1 VAWPALRGTVV
12 APAEVNAIVRRR
24 IAVLLACAFTVC
36 CAAARAQDAP
46 ASPVPVPSTAPAR
59 TAHVVT
65 LGGTSLHY
73 TAVAGR
79 TVIHDSSGQPTAAMF
94 AVSYLLDGAPAA
106 TRPVTFFWNGGPGSA
121 TLWLHMGS
129 FAPVRVPLNDTGAIV
144 PPGRLVTNDDS
155 LLPVSDLVFVDAP
168 GTGYSKIVGKAKPAD
183 FYGVDQDAKAFTQ
196 FVENWLSANG
206 RWNSPKFLLGESYG
220 TMRAADVVNRLQ
232 SDGVGVN
239 DVALIGSFLDGTL
252 GGVSDDPRGCIA
264 FLPTEAAV
272 AWYHNLLPGPGP
284 RPQLDAFLRD
294 VRAFAIGPYASA
306 LLAGDAIA
314 PADERQLAE
323 RMHGLTGLDAA
334 YIEREHLCIDPGH
347 FEKEAEREHNVV
359 FGRYDGRFQGNDV
372 NPNGEYPNYDPTI
385 EDGIQDAFTSQFN
398 AYVRGTLHFNEPEV
412 YLPFGAGVNGAWSWV
427 RPNGDYPSNGSQF
440 PDVLPDLGAALIH
453 NPALRVFSANGE
465 FDLATPFFGTEF
477 SIGQM
482 FLPPAIRPHVTFGF
496 YPSGHMIYL
505 ENGSRRQLSADLSAF
520 ILNASGP

>member
-1 VAWPALRGTVV
+1 VLRRLFFVLAGVLAV
-12 APAEVNAIVRRR
+12 APASG
-24 IAVLLACAFTVC
+24 IAQET
-36 CAAARAQDAP
+36 P
-46 ASPVPVPSTAPAR
+46 PSPIPVPSATPAR
-59 TAHVVT
+59 TSHVAT
-65 LGGTSLHY
+65 IGDKALHY

-79 TVIHDSSGQPTAAMF
+79 TVIHDASGQPTAAMF
-94 AVSYLLDGAPAA
+94 SVSYLLDDAPAA

-129 FAPVRVPLNDTGAIV
+129 FAPVRVAVNDTGTIV

-168 GTGYSKIVGKAKPAD
+168 GTGFSKIVGKAKPTD
-183 FYGVDQDAKAFTQ
+183 FYGLDQDAKAFTQ
-196 FVENWLSANG
+196 FVENWLTANG

-239 DVALIGSFLDGTL
+239 GVVLIGSFLDATL
-252 GGVSDDPRGCIA
+252 GNVSDDPRGCIA
-264 FLPTEAAV
+264 MLPTEAAV

-284 RPQLDAFLRD
+284 RPQLEPFLRD
-294 VRAFAIGPYASA
+294 VRAFAIGPYATA
-306 LLAGDAIA
+306 LFAGDAIA
-314 PADERQLAE
+314 PAEKRQLAE
-323 RMHGLTGLDAA
+323 RMHGLTGLAA
-334 YIEREHLCIDPGH
+334 DYIEREQLCIDPGH
-347 FEKEAEREHNVV
+347 FEKEVEREHNVV

-398 AYVRGTLHFNEPEV
+398 AYVRDTLHFNEPDV
-412 YLPFGAGVNGAWSWV
+412 YLPFGPGVNPAWSFV
-427 RPNGDYPSNGSQF
+427 RPSGDYPSTGTPF
-440 PDVLPDLGAALIH
+440 PDVLPDLALALIH

-482 FLPPAIRPHVTFGF
+482 FLPPAIRPHITFGF

-505 ENGSRRQLSADLSAF
+505 ENGSRRQLSADLTAF
-520 ILNASGP
+520 IRSAWGP